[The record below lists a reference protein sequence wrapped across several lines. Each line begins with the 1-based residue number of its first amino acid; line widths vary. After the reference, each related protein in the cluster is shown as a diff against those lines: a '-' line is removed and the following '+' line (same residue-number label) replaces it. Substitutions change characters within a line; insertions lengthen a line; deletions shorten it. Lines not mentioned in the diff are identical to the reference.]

1 MLNWNFQRVWSL
13 KQKTFCGGDMDIF
26 LNKTTVGV
34 KFYIDLIHKWQPIY
48 YSFIFMP
55 ISLPSL
61 VSMNVK

>member
-1 MLNWNFQRVWSL
+1 
-13 KQKTFCGGDMDIF
+13 MDIF